1 MSAADMLDKGG
12 LISQKL
18 PRFDARPQQVAMARM
33 IEIALEGKQHA
44 LIEAGTGVGKSFAYL
59 LPAIDHTVRT
69 GERVVISTHTIA
81 LQEQLVQKD
90 IPFLRSVY
98 PEKFSAVLLKG
109 RSNYVGLRRLKRT
122 SDRVD
127 FVLPDGRHQE
137 ELQRIIDWVYVTKDG
152 TRSDLPFEPSLPV
165 WERVNSDAGD
175 CMGRRCPTYKECFYQ
190 YSRRRADEAKIL
202 IVNHALFFSDL
213 ALRLRGR
220 GFLPEY
226 HAVVLDEAHTVEDVA
241 GDHLGA
247 EVSSTRLPYL
257 FNVLYNE
264 KTQKGLLDALADKDA
279 MAALSRARHAGEDY
293 FYDVA
298 EWQRVKGRS
307 NGRATSPLE
316 VENVLTPALRDLA
329 DVLQDTDTRG
339 NLKDAGDKSELAGVI
354 ERCRDI
360 AGSVDALHRQAFA
373 DWVYWTEVE
382 SGRRFRVT
390 LCGRPIEVAPT
401 LKQHLFDAVP
411 SVIMTSATLAADGA
425 EGFDYVRQR
434 LGVEESAAA
443 TLGSPFDF
451 ERLVT
456 LHVEAAMPDPS
467 SGQAFIDAAA
477 ERIRHYVCLTEGRA
491 FVLFTSFA
499 MLRQCADVLAS
510 FFDEQKMPLLIQ
522 GGGMQRTQMLDA
534 FRTTPRCVLFG
545 ADSFWAGVDVPGE
558 ALSNVIIVKLPFSAP
573 DRPLVE
579 ARVERIKADGGNP
592 FMQFQVPEAI
602 LKFKQ
607 AFGRL
612 VRTKDDTG
620 IVAILDP
627 RVVTKHYGKKFLHAL
642 PKCRVEIHRGGGSEG
657 VRE

>member
-1 MSAADMLDKGG
+1 MIAADMLDRGG

-18 PRFDARPQQVAMARM
+18 PRFESRPQQVAMARM
-33 IEIALEGKQHA
+33 IEIALEEKQHA

-59 LPAIDHTVRT
+59 LPAIDHAVRT

-81 LQEQLVQKD
+81 LQEQLIGKD
-90 IPFLRSVY
+90 IPFLRTVY

-109 RSNYVGLRRLKRT
+109 RSNYIGLRRLKRT
-122 SDRVD
+122 DERAD
-127 FVLPDGRHQE
+127 LVLPDRRHRQE
-137 ELQRIIDWVYVTKDG
+137 LDQIIDWVYKTKDG
-152 TRSDLPFEPSLPV
+152 TRSDLPFDPSLPV

-175 CMGRRCPTYKECFYQ
+175 CLGRRCPTYKECFYQ
-190 YSRRRADEAKIL
+190 YSRRRAEEAKIL
-202 IVNHALFFSDL
+202 VVNHALFFSDL

-226 HAVVLDEAHTVEDVA
+226 HAVVLDEAHTIEDVA

-257 FNVLYNE
+257 FNVLYND
-264 KTQKGLLDALADKDA
+264 KTEKGLLRPITDKDA
-279 MAALSRARHAGEDY
+279 MAALSRARHAGED
-293 FYDVA
+293 FFVEIA
-298 EWQRVKGRS
+298 EWQRMKGRP
-307 NGRATSPLE
+307 NGRLAAPPE
-316 VENVLTPALRDLA
+316 VDNVLSPALRDLA
-329 DVLQDTDTRG
+329 DVLEDTDTKG
-339 NLKDAGDKSELAGVI
+339 NLDDAGDKSELAGII
-354 ERCRDI
+354 ERCHEI
-360 AGSVDALHRQAFA
+360 AESVDALHRHAHP
-373 DWVYWTEVE
+373 DWVYWLEVE

-390 LCGRPIEVAPT
+390 LAGQPVDVAPT
-401 LKQHLFDAVP
+401 LREHLFNEVP
-411 SVIMTSATLAADGA
+411 TVIMTSATLAADGP

-434 LGVEESAAA
+434 VGVEESAAA
-443 TLGSPFDF
+443 TLGSPFEF

-456 LHVEAAMPDPS
+456 VHVEASMPDPS
-467 SGQAFIDAAA
+467 SGQPFIDAAA
-477 ERIRHYVCLTEGRA
+477 ERIRHYVSLTEGRA

-499 MLRQCADVLAS
+499 MLRQCADTLAP
-510 FFDEQKMPLLIQ
+510 FFDEQKMPLLVQ
-522 GGGMQRTQMLDA
+522 GGGMPRTQMLDT
-534 FRTTPRCVLFG
+534 FRSTPRCVLFG

-558 ALSNVIIVKLPFSAP
+558 ALSNVIIVKLPFAAP

-579 ARVERIKADGGNP
+579 ARVERIKAAGGSP

-627 RVVTKHYGKKFLHAL
+627 RVVTKHYGKKFLNAL
-642 PKCRVEIHRGGGSEG
+642 PKCRVEVHR
-657 VRE
+657 